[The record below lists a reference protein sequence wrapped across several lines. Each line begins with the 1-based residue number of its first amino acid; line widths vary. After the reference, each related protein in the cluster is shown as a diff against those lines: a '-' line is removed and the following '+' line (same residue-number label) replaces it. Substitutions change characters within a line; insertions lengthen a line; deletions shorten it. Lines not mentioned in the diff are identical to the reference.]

1 MTENKVRELRKKKKI
16 TQRELADAAGTS
28 QQQIQRIEAGKQSAR
43 FDLALAICVALDA
56 KMTDVF
62 PTTSGAIEA
71 ADNSIET
78 IADVYGRRD
87 IRKAFSEAGL
97 DMAPEHWMLKY
108 RLRGGATGI
117 VPISGPD
124 RRRLWSLIQ
133 GDENSF
139 AVFDSEDRR
148 YAINLKHLQYCHF
161 LFEAFP
167 IQTAEENSLGTED
180 LTDSIS
186 IILADAAEPL
196 NFSVDP
202 DRLALSDED
211 AVWED
216 AQLQDLFFHLEIGAE
231 ERLHF
236 ADIDG
241 EVAFFRTE
249 DIALLSVP
257 ISHVEPLIETDADD
271 GD

>member
-1 MTENKVRELRKKKKI
+1 MTENKVRELRKKKKL
-16 TQRELADAAGTS
+16 TQRELAEAAGTS
-28 QQQIQRIEAGKQSAR
+28 QQQIQRIEAGTQSAR

-62 PTTSGAIEA
+62 PTTSSAIEA

-117 VPISGPD
+117 LPISGPD
-124 RRRLWSLIQ
+124 RKRLWSLVQ
-133 GDENSF
+133 GDENRF
-139 AVFDSEDRR
+139 AVFDSGDRR
-148 YAINLKHLQYCHF
+148 QAINLKHLLYCHF

-167 IQTAEENSLGTED
+167 VQIAEDDDMGTDD
-180 LTDSIS
+180 LDSSIS
-186 IILADAAEPL
+186 ITFADNSEPL
-196 NFSVDP
+196 VFPVEP
-202 DRLALSDED
+202 DRLPLSDE
-211 AVWED
+211 AAEWED
-216 AQLQDLFFHLEIGAE
+216 VQLQNLFFDLEIGAE
-231 ERLHF
+231 ERLRF
-236 ADIDG
+236 ADLDG

-249 DIALLSVP
+249 DIAFLSAP
-257 ISHVEPLIETDADD
+257 IEHVEPLIENDTDVAD
-271 GD
+271 